1 MTASVPDIAGE
12 GGLRW
17 FSNNVFDE
25 SETRFPIRCIQV
37 TENWPEVF
45 GFRYVGGDPDRLSGK
60 FCKNGLSG
68 RRRRRQNADSGK
80 LRKTAT
86 NRRRLPGFSEEFIRK
101 KRCLHGS
108 SARNYHLRHHVLY
121 RGERCRTQ
129 SENRGRSDPENPGD
143 RRRFDETY
151 PAPYPARRILCDG
164 LHQRLPR
171 KRQSRDHLVAD
182 RRRHSDSRDRRHQ
195 FGQFRDRTDTDPRTK
210 PERS

>member
-1 MTASVPDIAGE
+1 MVFKQCFRRVGDTVSDPVHTGHGKLAG
-12 GGLRW
+12 G
-17 FSNNVFDE
+17 V
-25 SETRFPIRCIQV
+25 RFPVCRGRSGQA
-37 TENWPEVF
+37 
-45 GFRYVGGDPDRLSGK
+45 FRTGHSRRSGK

-80 LRKTAT
+80 LRKPAT

-151 PAPYPARRILCDG
+151 PAPQPARRILCDG